1 MCLGCSPEL
10 GMCSTGRD
18 PKKVLELRSDMLL
31 LFQLQPEQLDCG
43 AAHLQHPLSILQPIK
58 ATPVFR
64 APGLSA
70 VAVARVSNYTV
81 VFLGTVSGR
90 LLKVGWG
97 PGRLSQGGLSTWPCS
112 PLVNISFH
120 LLLFAQHFTVCTF
133 PCLFLLVLPHKEAPC
148 RGGKP
153 GQTEG
158 PSLRSLVRGFE
169 AARSEF
175 KSLGSVLP
183 DLGQCT
189 FSLGASVSPSV
200 KAYRHCLLRL
210 L

>member
-10 GMCSTGRD
+10 AMCSTGRD

-112 PLVNISFH
+112 PTG
-120 LLLFAQHFTVCTF
+120 QH
-133 PCLFLLVLPHKEAPC
+133 
-148 RGGKP
+148 
-153 GQTEG
+153 
-158 PSLRSLVRGFE
+158 
-169 AARSEF
+169 
-175 KSLGSVLP
+175 
-183 DLGQCT
+183 
-189 FSLGASVSPSV
+189 
-200 KAYRHCLLRL
+200 
-210 L
+210 